1 MQSVKLH
8 KPAQLFG
15 QDVQIENA
23 EAEDVDIVPLLFARS
38 DGRAHLG
45 LLELVVGYLHAL
57 Y

>member
-1 MQSVKLH
+1 MDHGVHITSEYVSQTN
-8 KPAQLFG
+8 F
-15 QDVQIENA
+15 ENA
-23 EAEDVDIVPLLFARS
+23 EAEDVDIVPLLFARG